1 MNIIISAASDPLAV
15 DRNIMEFYHLHILVF
30 FIVIQSILAIEGL
43 IFSAL
48 LGYLVGLH
56 IFLTVKGMTTYEY
69 ILIKRSKQQVI
80 PKGSMSDREIINAGK
95 CHAHNISGSDN
106 GIGSSRI

>member
-1 MNIIISAASDPLAV
+1 MAANDPISI
-15 DRNIMEFYHLHILVF
+15 DRNIMDFYKLHILVF

-43 IFSAL
+43 VFSTL
-48 LGYLVGLH
+48 LGYLVALH
-56 IFLTVKGMTTYEY
+56 IFLNIKGMTTYEY
-69 ILIKRSKQQVI
+69 ILAKRSKQQVI
-80 PKGSMSDREIINAGK
+80 PKGSMSDRDIINAGK